1 MARPRPSE
9 PSGAQTRSAATDP
22 VSPRTYQLLIEV
34 AVPVTVR
41 VGCFG
46 TFEFPAGQYVYTGS
60 AMRNLEARVKRHL
73 ATEKRLRWHI
83 DFLLAA
89 PGVRICEVRRFV
101 EAECTVNERT
111 KGEVVVAGF
120 GASDCRHRCG
130 SHLKRVR

>member
-1 MARPRPSE
+1 MARLRLSE
-9 PSGAQTRSAATDP
+9 PNGVLTRSAATEP

-41 VGCFG
+41 VGHFG
-46 TFEFPAGQYVYTGS
+46 TFEFPVGQYVYTGS
-60 AMRNLEARVKRHL
+60 AVRNLEARVKRHL
-73 ATEKRLRWHI
+73 AAEKRLRWHI
-83 DFLLAA
+83 DFLLAV
-89 PGVRICEVRRFV
+89 PDVRVYEVRRFA